1 MTFLAFLLK
10 VATPVVVAYKLRV
23 GTRFTARG
31 IAAYGFMAAGVL
43 ALFAGY
49 DLAAVEEARFRYGHV
64 YPGHV
69 IEKLSSTGAE
79 GTRHIG
85 THGGRNQAQT
95 RPVVTISGFHLYDQL
110 ARLIVTGTPL
120 AWVVDYQ
127 FACDA
132 PRPCFGRDFVSEEQW
147 ARLPAGGAVNVRQA
161 EGETS
166 TSRLDDNPQWPFALA
181 DMGVGAVLLVVAAVL
196 AERIVLFRR
205 RQWLVVP
212 AVVTAVEPVTYKD
225 ATRLRVRFAYF
236 DPKGDPQE
244 SADEVAAGS
253 WKPGDDCQA
262 VLRADAPELATLQPL
277 PAADGRGQ
285 FPTTQLPTPQGES
298 NGGGGLLGL
307 TSGST
312 PQLRNSQLHNVD

>member
-1 MTFLAFLLK
+1 MAFLAFLLK
-10 VATPVVVAYKLRV
+10 VATPVVVAYKLRT
-23 GTRFTARG
+23 GTRFTVRG
-31 IAAYGFMAAGVL
+31 IAAFAFMVAGIL

-49 DLAAVEEARFRYGHV
+49 DLAALEEARFRYGHV

-85 THGGRNQAQT
+85 TYGGRNQVKT
-95 RPVVTISGFHLYDQL
+95 RPVVTMSGFHVYDRL

-132 PRPCFGRDFVSEEQW
+132 PRFCSGRDFVSEEQW
-147 ARLPAGGAVNVRQA
+147 ARLSAGGTVNVRRA
-161 EGETS
+161 DGETGS
-166 TSRLDDNPQWPFALA
+166 SRLDDNPQWPFALA
-181 DMGVGAVLLVVAAVL
+181 DMGIGAVLLVVAGVL
-196 AERIVLFRR
+196 AGRIVLFRR

-212 AVVTAVEPVTYKD
+212 AVVTAVEPVGYKD

-244 SADEVAAGS
+244 SADEVAAGT

-262 VLRADAPELATLQPL
+262 VVRADSPELATLRPS
-277 PAADGRGQ
+277 Q
-285 FPTTQLPTPQGES
+285 FPPTQLPTP
-298 NGGGGLLGL
+298 N
-307 TSGST
+307 
-312 PQLRNSQLHNVD
+312 